1 MLDSTLAEDLGPQAA
16 DAADS
21 TTPAEA
27 RDRVTQG
34 LDLLL
39 GERFTEFRGEIAR
52 LEAEVDDRLSGLERH
67 SIAQSTVHDEL
78 ADKGQAA
85 LQREYAE
92 YKRRKNVEAELRER
106 LARLRSSIEE
116 SAKESRERSDI
127 LVRKVDEQL
136 MAFHGVLRAFE
147 EKQQDNDLDDIRQQL
162 DGLAIGKV
170 DRTELADLLAASARR
185 LSGD

>member
-1 MLDSTLAEDLGPQAA
+1 MLDSTHAKDPSPNGEEAVDV
-16 DAADS
+16 

-34 LDLLL
+34 LDLLF
-39 GERFTEFRGEIAR
+39 GEQFADVRGHIAR
-52 LEAEVDDRLSGLERH
+52 LDAEVADRLSGLESH
-67 SIAQSTVHDEL
+67 SIAQSAVHDEL

-106 LARLRSSIEE
+106 VARLRSSVEE
-116 SAKESRERSDI
+116 SVEKSQERYDI
-127 LVRKVDEQL
+127 LVRKIDEQL
-136 MAFHGVLRAFE
+136 KTVHCVLRAFE
-147 EKQQDNDLDDIRQQL
+147 EKQQETDLDDIRQQL
-162 DGLAIGKV
+162 DVLAIGKI
-170 DRTELADLLAASARR
+170 DRTELADLFAASAGR